1 VLTHPLK
8 IHVYFCG
15 KIKTERRHSVGK
27 EDKLKRYKEKR
38 DFSKT
43 SEPSPG
49 KKKKEGGPVFVIQ
62 KHDASSLHY
71 DFRLEM
77 DGVLKSW
84 AVPKGP
90 STDSSQM
97 RLAVLT
103 EDHPLEYADF
113 EGIIPEGEYG
123 AGTVI
128 VWDTGT
134 YRNLREEKK
143 NDGKS
148 MEKSFKDG
156 KIEVWLEGKKL
167 TGGYVLIKTGR
178 KENQWLLKKIKD
190 DEADARRNPVST
202 EPESVLS
209 GKTIEEMEQTMR
221 RESK

>member
-1 VLTHPLK
+1 M
-8 IHVYFCG
+8 
-15 KIKTERRHSVGK
+15 GK

-43 SEPSPG
+43 SEPSAG
-49 KKKKEGGPVFVIQ
+49 KKKKEGAPVFVIQ

-77 DGVLKSW
+77 EGVLKSW

-90 STDSSQM
+90 STDPGQK

-143 NDGKS
+143 KDS
-148 MEKSFKDG
+148 MNMDESFRDG
-156 KIEVWLEGKKL
+156 KIEVWLKGKKL
-167 TGGYVLIKTGR
+167 NGGYVLIKTGR

-221 RESK
+221 QESK